1 MVCYDGNDI
10 RYLLRKKNLSY
21 TDIARNLGITPQA
34 VFMVA
39 NGVIKSDRVIR
50 YFEKL
55 LGMRNGTLEI
65 SREPRDALIKVA

>member
-1 MVCYDGNDI
+1 MVYDGNDI

-65 SREPRDALIKVA
+65 SREPLDALIKVT